1 MRTTPSSTARWRTAA
16 HTRRGYAH
24 PCPYPYPD
32 PDPYPYP
39 YPYAYRYPDP

>member
-1 MRTTPSSTARWRTAA
+1 MRTTLSSTARWRTAA

-24 PCPYPYPD
+24 PY
-32 PDPYPYP
+32 PYPYP